1 MNSPP
6 SIATK
11 FVVREGF
18 WTGGLDTNE
27 CGLGA
32 GAVEASVNK
41 PKRRQVGVSRT
52 IIIPQSLSEVAS
64 QPLWQQKAPGNEGP
78 TPREISTWTKIC
90 TKGVGVV
97 ADFDRSMIFQSGV
110 LTAPPEVII
119 QPVDY
124 SKHTQSGLLLKWM
137 EVTAGRLRNIEISLV
152 TPLSLQVPSTITSN
166 NKADDL
172 EASPQSGPIELE
184 KLNTD
189 RPGILLQ
196 FNDSQYIAGKLFENS
211 TFIITKTNG

>member
-1 MNSPP
+1 MRKH
-6 SIATK
+6 I
-11 FVVREGF
+11 
-18 WTGGLDTNE
+18 
-27 CGLGA
+27 
-32 GAVEASVNK
+32 
-41 PKRRQVGVSRT
+41 
-52 IIIPQSLSEVAS
+52 
-64 QPLWQQKAPGNEGP
+64 
-78 TPREISTWTKIC
+78 
-90 TKGVGVV
+90 GVGVV

-119 QPVDY
+119 QSVDY
-124 SKHTQSGLLLKWM
+124 SKYTQSGLLLKWM

-196 FNDSQYIAGKLFENS
+196 FNDSQYIAGNSENS
-211 TFIITKTNG
+211 TFIIAKTNS